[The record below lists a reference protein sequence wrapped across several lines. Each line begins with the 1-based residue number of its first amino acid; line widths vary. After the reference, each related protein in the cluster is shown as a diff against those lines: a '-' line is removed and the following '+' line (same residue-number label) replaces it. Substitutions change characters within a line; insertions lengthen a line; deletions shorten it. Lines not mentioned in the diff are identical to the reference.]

1 MKNLLLALAAALV
14 ASVLAAPTAAQAR
27 DVDKIELGGVSVK
40 VGDRTK
46 QVVTVNRRTRW
57 HATLALWRRTDD
69 GWKRR
74 LVAEDGRIG
83 YNGLV
88 PAQKRRQGSGK
99 TPSGTFKLLWA
110 FGSHPRNDA
119 WDLRY
124 RKMRRGDYWVGD
136 NRSDPYNRCRTR
148 AAGGFR
154 WRLPSSNYNASERL
168 LDYKQAYEYSLVT
181 SFNRN
186 QVRHRG
192 FAIFLHVNGSG
203 ATAGCVSGR
212 RWFLKAL
219 MRRLDPDLR
228 PRIAIG
234 R

>member
-1 MKNLLLALAAALV
+1 MKTLLLALAL
-14 ASVLAAPTAAQAR
+14 VLAAPTAAHAEVR
-27 DVDKIELGGVSVK
+27 TIEIGGVSVK
-40 VGDRTK
+40 VSDRTR
-46 QVVTVNRRTRW
+46 QVVTVNRRTGW

-83 YNGLV
+83 YGGV
-88 PAQKRRQGSGK
+88 VKASRRKQGSGK
-99 TPSGTFKLLWA
+99 TPLGTFKLLWA
-110 FGSHPRNDA
+110 FGSHPKDDA

-136 NRSDPYNRCRTR
+136 NASDHYNRFRTR

-154 WRLPSSNYNASERL
+154 WWLPRDDYNASERL
-168 LDYKQAYEYSLVT
+168 LDYKKQYEWSIVT

-212 RWFLKAL
+212 RWFLRAL
-219 MRRLDPDLR
+219 MRRLDPDAR